1 VSRAKPKSKA
11 RKPKQDGQKVPA
23 TDTPSR
29 DALGYV
35 ELLGMTIE
43 EIRELGQ
50 EKFEKLMEQAIEADR
65 KRRYADIDAK
75 LAAMQRMVEAG
86 NTEQAFSLV
95 RDEMRGMSDEV
106 ARQQAIAKKFAR
118 MVFGSRS
125 EKLSREE
132 LKQLSLA
139 FGVAEEA
146 WNAAVNAG
154 IVPNVPVEAAPK
166 EDGDETAAGAA
177 NGTQKKRSGH
187 KGRKPLALAAH
198 VKVVENKILMQG
210 AERACLECGDEM
222 KTLRFLRHER
232 MEVVPSSLVCHVE
245 LREVCTC
252 GKCRKD
258 AATAPNEDEDRTTR
272 RVGTSVVADLVS
284 EKCSEAQPLNRQHK
298 RYERLGWTV
307 PITTLESAYRWGTD
321 LLGPIA
327 DIVRGEVLSADYM
340 QADSTALMVLDPS
353 HPSGRYRG
361 QVWTFASQH
370 GVAFD
375 FCPTWEAQ
383 EVAPLFAVNWDA
395 FKQVDDY
402 KGYASLVTVEGVRRQ
417 LVPDHLRLGCM
428 MHVRRKFHEALE
440 AKDSR
445 ALAPIGIIRR
455 IYEVEAAAKGRTP
468 EERLALRCAGSLP
481 LLAQLR
487 DWVDKHSST
496 EPPKS
501 LLGSAIRYTAAQ
513 WTYIERCFSR
523 GDFEIDNGR
532 PEREI
537 RAIAIGR
544 RNFLF
549 TGSAPAASRLCDA
562 YTLVVNAKRL
572 GLDPFVYLRDVL
584 DLLERGFA
592 INRIA
597 ELTPRRYAAEKRQE
611 SADREPA

>member
-1 VSRAKPKSKA
+1 
-11 RKPKQDGQKVPA
+11 
-23 TDTPSR
+23 
-29 DALGYV
+29 
-35 ELLGMTIE
+35 
-43 EIRELGQ
+43 
-50 EKFEKLMEQAIEADR
+50 
-65 KRRYADIDAK
+65 
-75 LAAMQRMVEAG
+75 
-86 NTEQAFSLV
+86 
-95 RDEMRGMSDEV
+95 MRGLSDEV

-139 FGVAEEA
+139 FGVTEEA

-154 IVPNVPVEAAPK
+154 LVPNVPVESAPE
-166 EDGDETAAGAA
+166 EDGKETEAGAA
-177 NGTQKKRSGH
+177 SGTSKNRSGH
-187 KGRKPLALAAH
+187 KGRRPRALAAH
-198 VKVVENKILMQG
+198 VKVVENTILLQG

-245 LREVCTC
+245 LREVCGC
-252 GKCRKD
+252 SKCRKD
-258 AATAPNEDEDRTTR
+258 AATAPSEDEDRTTR
-272 RVGTSVVADLVS
+272 RVGTSVVADLVA

-298 RYERLGWTV
+298 RYERLGWSV

-327 DIVRGEVLSADYM
+327 DVVRGEVLSANYT
-340 QADSTALMVLDPS
+340 QADSTGLMVLDPS

-402 KGYASLVTVEGVRRQ
+402 KGYASMVTVEGLRRQ

-428 MHVRRKFHEALE
+428 MHVRRRYHEALE

-445 ALAPIGIIRR
+445 ALTPIGIIRR
-455 IYEVEAAAKGRTP
+455 IYEVEAAAKGRSAD
-468 EERLALRCAGSLP
+468 ERLALRREGSLP
-481 LLAQLR
+481 LLAQLK
-487 DWVDKHSST
+487 DWVDKYSST

-513 WTYIERCFSR
+513 WPYIERCFSR
-523 GDFEIDNGR
+523 GEFEIDNGR

-549 TGSAPAASRLCDA
+549 TGSAAAASRLCDA

-572 GLDPFVYLRDVL
+572 GLDPFIYLKDVL
-584 DLLERGFA
+584 DRLERGFA
-592 INRIA
+592 INRVA
-597 ELTPRRYAAEKRQE
+597 ELTPSRYAAEQREKSAGRE
-611 SADREPA
+611 SA